1 MREGSGRGVCRVQCT
16 GSAGQSTVAR
26 LAMIV
31 CTRIRGPST
40 ATSLAAARSPARTVV
55 TAGSVI
61 ATSAV
66 VAASV
71 AVSACCGVAGLRDR
85 ADREKDSSE
94 NRKNAH
100 YRTSDDSLREA

>member
-1 MREGSGRGVCRVQCT
+1 MT
-16 GSAGQSTVAR
+16 
-26 LAMIV
+26 MIV
-31 CTRIRGPST
+31 LRACIRRSS
-40 ATSLAAARSPARTVV
+40 AAASLAAARAPARAVV
-55 TAGSVI
+55 AAGGVI

-71 AVSACCGVAGLRDR
+71 AVAAGCSVTGVRHR

-100 YRTSDDSLREA
+100 QYLRRLNA